1 VTGPA
6 NDDVEALSALADAII
21 PADARDAGASGVDAG
36 RRLAARV
43 PVSAVYRS
51 GLEAAR
57 ALASEGFG
65 ASLGELSPEQARNV
79 LDGLLERAPAFF
91 KQLRMDVS
99 ALYLGDPRV
108 SRAIGFPGP
117 SIEQGGYPDFDQPQP
132 TDKSDRSDGSRNQ

>member
-1 VTGPA
+1 MS
-6 NDDVEALSALADAII
+6 NDVPALSALANAII
-21 PADARDAGASGVDAG
+21 PADARDAGAASVDAG
-36 RRLAARV
+36 RRLAERV
-43 PVSAVYRS
+43 PMSAVYRS

-57 ALASEGFG
+57 TLANERFG
-65 ASLGELSPEQARNV
+65 RGLGELSPEQARNV

-117 SIEQGGYPDFDQPQP
+117 SIEQGGYPDFDQPQ
-132 TDKSDRSDGSRNQ
+132 D

>member
-1 VTGPA
+1 MPA
-6 NDDVEALSALADAII
+6 PRWSTRDLWLAE
-21 PADARDAGASGVDAG
+21 
-36 RRLAARV
+36 RV
-43 PVSAVYRS
+43 PASPVYRS

-57 ALASEGFG
+57 ALALDRFG
-65 ASLGELSPEQARNV
+65 RGIAELSPEQLRDV

-117 SIEQGGYPDFDQPQP
+117 SIEQGGYPDFDRPQ
-132 TDKSDRSDGSRNQ
+132 D